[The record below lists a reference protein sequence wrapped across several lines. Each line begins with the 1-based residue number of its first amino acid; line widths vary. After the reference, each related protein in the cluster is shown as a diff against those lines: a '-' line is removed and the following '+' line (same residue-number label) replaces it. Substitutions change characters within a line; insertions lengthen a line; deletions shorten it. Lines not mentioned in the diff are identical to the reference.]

1 MANKIDLS
9 TVKSIRKKNPATYK
23 NLVKKL
29 KRKQKQNH
37 TKESN
42 DGVKTNGQVL
52 KEALKTH
59 FKDFEEHL
67 KDSEDVEIEYI
78 YKDEDVGEFGDV
90 FEKFSEMENQ
100 KVEEEPQPEVEEPV
114 EEQFDDTDS
123 EEDESH
129 KKMSTKKL
137 LRLMNRPT
145 LSQLKQYADKPEV
158 VEIWDTTA
166 ADPKFLVWLKGQ
178 RNTIPV
184 PSHWSEKTRFM
195 QNRRSS
201 DKPPYK
207 LPPHIEATK
216 ISEIR
221 SALQIK
227 ESEKTLKQKQREK
240 ARPKSHRMDIDYQT
254 LHDAFFKYAVKPPM
268 TKYGD
273 VYYEGKEM
281 VLRMRNCKPGQL
293 SERLKHALGIG
304 ENAPPPWLIN
314 MQRFGPPPSYPN
326 LRIPG
331 VNAPLPE
338 SASFGYQPGGWG
350 HLPTDE
356 AGNPL
361 YGYFDSSYYEDNHI
375 DKTFFG
381 EVAQAPEE
389 EEDEEESDE
398 EAGDEGKT
406 DQLTSETPLS
416 MGMKT
421 PLVDVG
427 LSALDTPMQST
438 MQSTQAPRKAYTV
451 LEPKV
456 ATASNALFGSQ
467 ITYQMPPPV
476 ATPLGMGGMTT
487 PMGGIATPSLTT
499 EEIDGTTTTDEIMRQ
514 LKYHENKAK
523 KAHEAAGQIEVQ
535 ENKDPNKKK
544 KKKQFKF

>member
-1 MANKIDLS
+1 MSA
-9 TVKSIRKKNPATYK
+9 
-23 NLVKKL
+23 
-29 KRKQKQNH
+29 
-37 TKESN
+37 
-42 DGVKTNGQVL
+42 
-52 KEALKTH
+52 
-59 FKDFEEHL
+59 
-67 KDSEDVEIEYI
+67 
-78 YKDEDVGEFGDV
+78 
-90 FEKFSEMENQ
+90 
-100 KVEEEPQPEVEEPV
+100 
-114 EEQFDDTDS
+114 
-123 EEDESH
+123 
-129 KKMSTKKL
+129 KKMM
-137 LRLMNRPT
+137 RLMNRPT
-145 LSQLKQYADKPEV
+145 LYELKQSAEKPEV

-166 ADPKFLVWLKGQ
+166 SDPKFLVWLKGQ
-178 RNTIPV
+178 RNTVPV
-184 PSHWSEKTRFM
+184 PSHWSEKTPFM

-227 ESEKTLKQKQREK
+227 ENEKSLKQKQREK

-254 LHDAFFKYAVKPPM
+254 LHDAFFKYAVKPPL

-281 VLRMRNCKPGQL
+281 ALRMRNCKPGQL
-293 SERLKHALGIG
+293 SERLKNALGIG

-350 HLPTDE
+350 NMPTDE
-356 AGNPL
+356 SGNPL

-381 EVAQAPEE
+381 EIPQLPEE
-389 EEDEEESDE
+389 EEEESESDE
-398 EAGDEGKT
+398 EVKE
-406 DQLTSETPLS
+406 ETVKAAQAVSDTPIS
-416 MGMKT
+416 IGINT

-427 LSALDTPMQST
+427 LSALDTPLQPMMQA
-438 MQSTQAPRKAYTV
+438 TQAPRKAYTV

-456 ATASNALFGSQ
+456 AAPSNALFGSQ

-476 ATPLGMGGMTT
+476 ATPLVNLSSIIIFQGMGGLNT
-487 PMGGIATPSLTT
+487 PLGGIATPSLTT
-499 EEIDGTTTTDEIMRQ
+499 EEVDGISTTDQILRQ
-514 LKYHENKAK
+514 LKYHEEKAK
-523 KAHEAAGQIEVQ
+523 KVHEEAGQIVVT
-535 ENKDPNKKK
+535 ENKDLNKKK